1 MSAKSK
7 PLQSRLRVKIPG
19 QARGGVGMCGGQGV
33 SNHNVSSLILHP
45 LNPNSLVS
53 HNSAIVG
60 TDILIYIYF

>member
-1 MSAKSK
+1 
-7 PLQSRLRVKIPG
+7 
-19 QARGGVGMCGGQGV
+19 MCGGQGV

-60 TDILIYIYF
+60 TDILIYIYIFDGFCLFFQP